1 MGMGMGMGIV
11 DQLTWAAGDGDA
23 ARVARLLGEGVGVD
37 APDSE
42 GHTALDLTVRRGHA
56 DVVRLL
62 IAAGAD
68 PEQRAGEYQESTP
81 LCLAA
86 AHGHTAAVRAL
97 LDAGAH
103 TGAQGRMS
111 HAPLVL
117 AATTGDEGHPETVD
131 LLLDHGADINV
142 VMKDRTPLDWAVWF
156 GQVPM
161 VQQLLDRGATPTA
174 KALTTAHERTERH
187 PESRQKYERIIDA
200 LLAADPATC
209 TEPAIRHACDQ
220 ENGTGTTPSGRRRR

>member
-1 MGMGMGMGIV
+1 MLG
-11 DQLTWAAGDGDA
+11 QLTRAADDGDA
-23 ARVARLLGEGVGVD
+23 NLVARLLGEGVGVD

-42 GHTALDLTVRRGHA
+42 GRTALDLAVRRGHA

-86 AHGHTAAVRAL
+86 AHGHTAVVRAL
-97 LDAGAH
+97 LDAGVH
-103 TGAQGRMS
+103 TGAQGRMNY
-111 HAPLVL
+111 APLVL
-117 AATTGDEGHPETVD
+117 AATTGDDGHPEIVD
-131 LLLDHGADINV
+131 LLLEHGADIHV

-156 GQVPM
+156 GQVLM
-161 VQQLLDRGATPTA
+161 VQQLLDRGATHTV
-174 KALTTAHERTERH
+174 KTLTTARERTERH

-209 TEPAIRHACDQ
+209 TGPTVRHACDQ
-220 ENGTGTTPSGRRRR
+220 ESGTGATPPGMRRG

>member
-1 MGMGMGMGIV
+1 MGMV
-11 DQLTWAAGDGDA
+11 DQLTRAADDGDA
-23 ARVARLLGEGVGVD
+23 TLVARLLGEGVGAD

-42 GHTALDLTVRRGHA
+42 GRTALDLAVRRGHA

-68 PEQRAGEYQESTP
+68 PEQRTGEYQESTP
-81 LCLAA
+81 LCLASM
-86 AHGHTAAVRAL
+86 HGHTAAVRAL
-97 LDAGAH
+97 LDAGVH
-103 TGAQGRMS
+103 TGAQGRMGY
-111 HAPLVL
+111 APLVL

-131 LLLDHGADINV
+131 LLLDHGADINA

-161 VQQLLDRGATPTA
+161 VQQLLDRGATPTV

-187 PESRQKYERIIDA
+187 PESRHKYERIIDA
-200 LLAADPATC
+200 LLAAAPPTHTDPT
-209 TEPAIRHACDQ
+209 IRHAYDQ
-220 ENGTGTTPSGRRRR
+220 ENGTGTAPSDLRRG